1 MLRGYALAAL
11 AFALALGC
19 AAAYAQVDGEQ
30 TTPGGA
36 CDHGAT
42 AGHGNRPDWDTLFEC
57 NGSTQWQRG
66 PYFFGSSADTCD
78 SNHAGMVQWTGSVI
92 SPNNTLEYCNGS
104 TWGAVGGSSGG
115 VYDLSM
121 FYPGTVSS
129 NAIARVVSARTAT
142 YPSGLTGS
150 YCVAKE
156 GATSSTTITLH
167 QIHAGSS
174 TNVGTVVFA
183 GGSGGSTNVTNC
195 TFAAASGISLAVGD
209 ALEFAFPSTPDAT
222 LGDVSITIAG
232 THN

>member
-1 MLRGYALAAL
+1 MASLAAASL
-11 AFALALGC
+11 LTLWPLLAL
-19 AAAYAQVDGEQ
+19 AQVDGEQ
-30 TTPGGA
+30 HTPGGTCGA
-36 CDHGAT
+36 GASPPTPAT
-42 AGHGNRPDWDTLFEC
+42 ADAPDWDTFFDC
-57 NGSTQWQRG
+57 KSSTWQRG
-66 PYFFGSSADTCD
+66 PYFFGSSSDTCD

-121 FYPGTVSS
+121 FYPGTVSG
-129 NAIARVVSARTAT
+129 NAIARVVSTRTAT

-156 GATSSTTITLH
+156 GATSSATITLN
-167 QIHAGSS
+167 QIHAGTS
-174 TNVGTVVFA
+174 TSVGTVVFA

-222 LGDVSITIAG
+222 LGDVAITIAG